1 MQLRECEMKLLYSL
15 SPVLCLAVS
24 TVLLSPLPLLASIP
38 MPLGSTSATDLKQ
51 LTLHTAW
58 PTALSSQANS
68 SESTESAE
76 STEDTRLCIPTTPS
90 GVDALGSRCS
100 AELELDPEPDPE
112 LDLAPEIIEDSP
124 VLQRWRKEVPD
135 VLREIRRD
143 PSFRTRLRLG
153 YSQFP
158 ANEQAAGFNLG
169 VEDAFL
175 GQTGLTVSG
184 NYQRTFNGE
193 RESYGGDLH
202 YYVLPLGSSV
212 NVAPVLGYRHIATD
226 RYTTDGV
233 NVGARIRLVPSRT
246 GAADVTFTQS
256 WVAPGSSEE
265 VGISTLSLGYAVTP
279 NIRIAT
285 DLEKQNAP
293 RRKDSRVAIVLEW
306 MLH

>member
-1 MQLRECEMKLLYSL
+1 MKLLYSL
-15 SPVLCLAVS
+15 SPVMCLATS
-24 TVLLSPLPLLASIP
+24 AVLLSPSPLLASTP
-38 MPLGSTSATDLKQ
+38 ALLNSPSTSATDLKQ
-51 LTLHTAW
+51 PALEHATQ
-58 PTALSSQANS
+58 PTASSQANS
-68 SESTESAE
+68 SESTS
-76 STEDTRLCIPTTPS
+76 EDTRLCAPMTASAS
-90 GVDALGSRCS
+90 GANASENRCHAERGSDS
-100 AELELDPEPDPE
+100 DSEPE
-112 LDLAPEIIEDSP
+112 LDLDPEIIEDSP
-124 VLQRWRKEVPD
+124 VLQRWREEVPD
-135 VLREIRRD
+135 LLSEIRRD

-158 ANEQAAGFNLG
+158 ANEQAAGFNVG

-175 GQTGLTVSG
+175 GHTGLTVSA

-202 YYVLPLGSSV
+202 YYVLPLGSSI

-233 NVGARIRLVPSRT
+233 NLGARIRLVPSRT

-279 NIRIAT
+279 NIRIST
-285 DLEKQNAP
+285 DLEKQNAS
-293 RRKDSRVAIVLEW
+293 RRKDSRIAIVLEW
-306 MLH
+306 MLKD